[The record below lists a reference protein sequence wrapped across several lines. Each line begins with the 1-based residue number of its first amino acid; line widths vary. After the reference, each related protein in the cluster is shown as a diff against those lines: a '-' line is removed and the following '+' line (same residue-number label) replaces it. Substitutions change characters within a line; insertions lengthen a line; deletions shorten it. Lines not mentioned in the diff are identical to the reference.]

1 MADIKHQ
8 HNDNDIIIKDQ
19 DGSYKILRD
28 GKFVPLDQGEAK
40 AHGIDAT
47 GPKRAPDAVKPPTKP
62 VSPPVTKS
70 TAPSPARPQAS
81 GEVRGFA
88 DQDLQKQAEQYLG
101 KSSVTFASGEIRGR
115 VINALIPH
123 LKGIRKPYE
132 TKANLM
138 KPVREGGAGLS
149 DAEASRILSAAG
161 VVSVAPATGVRPV
174 SRPQNPVSKPMGQP
188 VGKEISAPARVAFNQ
203 LSAGADAPYF
213 PLKSAPSILPTSK
226 PAVTSRPAV
235 SDIVRP
241 SRAVGSPVDELGYDL
256 ATWRRLGANPADRIK
271 KIETQLDLLEQDG
284 YAERLKGIASWRH
297 SEVVSLYL
305 SSGKK
310 SLEEDQPLS
319 QILGDGGTNMLSLQ
333 EWLAVNTLDSR
344 LFG

>member
-40 AHGIDAT
+40 AHGLDASS
-47 GPKRAPDAVKPPTKP
+47 GPKRAPDAVKPTTP
-62 VSPPVTKS
+62 VAPKTAAPVQSEQKRPP
-70 TAPSPARPQAS
+70 AS

-88 DQDLQKQAEQYLG
+88 DQDLQKQAELYLG
-101 KSSVTFASGEIRGR
+101 KSGVTFASGEIRGR
-115 VINALIPH
+115 AIKALIPH

-132 TKANLM
+132 TKANLV
-138 KPVREGGAGLS
+138 KSVQEGGVGLS
-149 DAEASRILSAAG
+149 ESEADRLLSAAG
-161 VVSVAPATGVRPV
+161 VMISTPKSAVKPV
-174 SRPQNPVSKPMGQP
+174 SRPANPVAKPMRQA

-203 LSAGADAPYF
+203 LSAGEDTPYF
-213 PLKSAPSILPTSK
+213 PLKPTSSVIPTSK
-226 PAVTSRPAV
+226 PAVTARPAV

-241 SRAVGSPVDELGYDL
+241 SRAVGGPVDELGYDL
-256 ATWRRLGANPADRIK
+256 TTWRRLGTNPVDRIK
-271 KIETQLDLLEQDG
+271 KIESQLDLLEQDG
-284 YAERLKGIASWRH
+284 YAQRLKGIASWRH

-310 SLEEDQPLS
+310 SLEEGQPL
-319 QILGDGGTNMLSLQ
+319 QQLLGEGNANMLSMQ

-344 LFG
+344 LMS